1 MLLCK
6 SKLIEFSYQS
16 PAPSSSTNW
25 HIEIHTIPKGGDL
38 PFYELLVDYLRHI
51 YLALSVSIFNEKSHQ
66 ERAKG
71 CFKQK
76 YPLFTTIGCGPEME
90 FATPLLH
97 CHTVERDKFN
107 FRTLF
112 LKTHSCN
119 RDSPALLIETHFPQ
133 YPNPPPL
140 PWPGGPAPSR
150 RGYCMWKGLL
160 WPKNGHSATMVFVG
174 IMRST
179 IDTVGGDTCR

>member
-1 MLLCK
+1 M
-6 SKLIEFSYQS
+6 
-16 PAPSSSTNW
+16 P
-25 HIEIHTIPKGGDL
+25 
-38 PFYELLVDYLRHI
+38 
-51 YLALSVSIFNEKSHQ
+51 LALSVSIFNEKSHQ

-97 CHTVERDKFN
+97 CYTVERDKFN

-133 YPNPPPL
+133 YPKPPSTTL
-140 PWPGGPAPSR
+140 TGGPGPLQT
-150 RGYCMWKGLL
+150 GVLYVKGPPMAQEWSLSNDGFC
-160 WPKNGHSATMVFVG
+160 WNHA
-174 IMRST
+174 
-179 IDTVGGDTCR
+179 